1 MKKVFITGATGFVG
15 GHLKNHLTARG
26 YEVSSPTRNDLGDPF
41 SVDAWR
47 KALEKAECETVVHL
61 IAKTHATDAGDPSAL
76 SSYRLI
82 NVDITKALLEAS
94 KDLCV
99 KKFIYLSSIKAV
111 GEETPID
118 EPFTEESPC
127 RPEDCYGIS
136 KREAEELV
144 LEYSRTINTVILRP
158 PLIYGPGVKGNF
170 FKLMKAVK
178 KGIPLP
184 FASVR
189 NARSLLFVGNLS
201 DAIENIVESLI
212 AGGSLFHIADAEA
225 TSTPELLKLMS
236 SALNVKSR
244 VLPFSV
250 PLLEALAFIA
260 GKQDTIKKLTRSL
273 IVSSSKASQTLY
285 WKPFYSLQVGI
296 NQSLKEPLKK
306 SRANCP
312 ATL

>member
-15 GHLKNHLTARG
+15 EHLKNHLTGRG
-26 YEVSSPTRNDLGDPF
+26 YEVFAPTRNDLGDPF
-41 SVDAWR
+41 SVEAWR

-61 IAKTHATDAGDPSAL
+61 IAKTHAADAGDPSAL

-94 KDLCV
+94 KDLGV

-144 LEYSRTINTVILRP
+144 LEYSRTINTIILRP

-201 DAIENIVESLI
+201 DAIERAFQTYLT
-212 AGGSLFHIADAEA
+212 GGEIFHITDKEA
-225 TSTPELLKLMS
+225 PSTPELIKQMASAFHLKARL
-236 SALNVKSR
+236 V
-244 VLPFSV
+244 PFS
-250 PLLEALAFIA
+250 PFLLETIASAA
-260 GKQDTIKKLTRSL
+260 GKGKSIKKLTRSL
-273 IVSSSKASQTLY
+273 VVSSKKATSELS
-285 WKPFYSLQVGI
+285 FS
-296 NQSLKEPLKK
+296 NF
-306 SRANCP
+306 NCLS
-312 ATL
+312 ATLEKIIKYNLF